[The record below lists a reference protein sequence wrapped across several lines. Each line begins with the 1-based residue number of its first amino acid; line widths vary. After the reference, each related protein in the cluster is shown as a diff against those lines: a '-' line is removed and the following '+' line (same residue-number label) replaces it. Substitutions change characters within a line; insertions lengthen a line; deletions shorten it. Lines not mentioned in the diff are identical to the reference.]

1 MKEPRTLK
9 RLPRSLDDIRGLR
22 VARWIRESTAGQY
35 DRYGP
40 ASQREQQDRFIDRHG
55 LVDTGLVFQAAHS
68 GTTVWRSATMTEM
81 LADAKAGAF
90 DLLLAGYSDRWQRN
104 LRRTLELLEDG
115 LHPAGVALV
124 MCDRRIL
131 SSDPHDWDE
140 LISEAAGAEKYSRR
154 LSERI
159 TDGYAA
165 KFDHRDDP
173 GGHAGLGFRRLPEPP
188 HTLEVDA
195 ATIGT
200 AVALFERYAL
210 GNVSAAQLEAET
222 GLAASRIRM
231 ILMNPLYN
239 GWIVRHRRSDR
250 ESRKPAPWRANPP
263 VSDELWARV
272 EDVRRGK
279 TRGGGA
285 KRHDRID
292 LLGGLLEC
300 VCGLRIRND
309 GTFGD
314 GRHRKL
320 HVNPCDAWGRKARL
334 ADAVWEGPMLAQVA
348 GITVD
353 DDTIASVVSVLGSA
367 RRPVEMDR
375 ARIDL
380 RIRELA
386 LEHAAGDLADDAYL
400 ARLKALR
407 EARDAIAEGS
417 GIGVPAHRAIEW
429 LRALAESI
437 QQADVPKERA
447 DLMHA
452 IYGRIV
458 VAGPEI
464 VGVRLTA
471 AAYTHGLALAL
482 PEKVAMARPTGV
494 EHGDATSTRI
504 PIEGAGA
511 IRVA

>member
-1 MKEPRTLK
+1 MK

-55 LVDTGLVFQAAHS
+55 LIDTALVYQVAHS
-68 GTTVWRSATMTEM
+68 GTTVWRSATMAEM
-81 LADAKAGAF
+81 LAEARAGAF

-165 KFDHRDDP
+165 KFDRRDDP
-173 GGHAGLGFRRLPEPP
+173 GGHAGLGFRRSPEPP
-188 HTLEVDA
+188 HTLEVDP

-210 GNVSAAQLEAET
+210 GNVSAAQLEADT

-239 GWIVRHRRSDR
+239 GWVWRHRRTH
-250 ESRKPAPWRANPP
+250 EETRKPAPWRADPP

-272 EDVRRGK
+272 EEVRRAK
-279 TRGGGA
+279 TRGGGTR
-285 KRHDRID
+285 KRRRVD
-292 LLGGLLEC
+292 LLGGLL
-300 VCGLRIRND
+300 VCTCGRRLKSD
-309 GTFGD
+309 GTFAD

-320 HVNPCDAWGRKARL
+320 HPRPCEAWGEQARYG
-334 ADAVWEGPMLAQVA
+334 DETWEAPILAQVA
-348 GITVD
+348 GIELD
-353 DDTIASVVSVLGSA
+353 DATIAAVVAALGCA
-367 RRPVEMDR
+367 ARPVAIDR
-375 ARIDL
+375 GRID
-380 RIRELA
+380 RQIRELA
-386 LEHAAGDLADDAYL
+386 LEHAAGGLDDAVYL
-400 ARLKALR
+400 ERLRELR
-407 EARDAIAEGS
+407 EAREDAERSTGEQVAAE
-417 GIGVPAHRAIEW
+417 RAVEW
-429 LRALAESI
+429 LRALTETWEDAYAP
-437 QQADVPKERA
+437 QAKADV
-447 DLMHA
+447 LHA
-452 IYGRIV
+452 IYDRIV
-458 VAGPEI
+458 VTGREI
-464 VGVRLTA
+464 V
-471 AAYTHGLALAL
+471 
-482 PEKVAMARPTGV
+482 
-494 EHGDATSTRI
+494 
-504 PIEGAGA
+504 
-511 IRVA
+511 